1 MVLCCAT
8 VAQKKPSSLEKPGAV
23 VHFRHTHERVT
34 RCGVSAGGGAC
45 HEVRVK
51 ASAGTELSLTPVADP
66 LVTQPTPERTAV
78 QVSIPNS
85 VGTAST
91 ELRVAEGTW
100 QLTWTDQRA
109 AFRVH
114 SGQEFPVLLTTI
126 SGHCLRVATACTVQN
141 DGARRSVSIT
151 PEFAVSP

>member
-34 RCGVSAGGGAC
+34 RCGVSVGVGTC
-45 HEVRVK
+45 QEVRVK

-66 LVTQPTPERTAV
+66 LVTQPTPLRTAV

-91 ELRVAEGTW
+91 EVRMAEGTW
-100 QLTWTDQRA
+100 ELAWADQRA
-109 AFRVH
+109 AFRVQ
-114 SGQEFPVLLTTI
+114 SGQEFPVLLTTT

-141 DGARRSVSIT
+141 DRTRRSVSIA
-151 PEFAVSP
+151 PEFAVTP